1 MASCQCGF
9 ITFPVP
15 INPNG
20 DLITLNMTKGAW
32 EHFYNSLYNQVFLLL
47 CIMGSSHFS
56 QSLLT
61 SDEQCNA
68 H

>member
-9 ITFPVP
+9 ITFPVN

-20 DLITLNMTKGAW
+20 DLITINMTKGTW
-32 EHFYNSLYNQVFLLL
+32 ERFYNSLYNQVFLLFFT
-47 CIMGSSHFS
+47 MGSSHFS

>member
-20 DLITLNMTKGAW
+20 DLITINMTKGAW
-32 EHFYNSLYNQVFLLL
+32 EHFYNS
-47 CIMGSSHFS
+47 
-56 QSLLT
+56 
-61 SDEQCNA
+61 
-68 H
+68 